1 MNEHPPGFV
10 PLILGSAFPAA
21 CHDVSEALRFA
32 AKTAETLANIA
43 FEEAPAF
50 PRAGF
55 LKPETFPSLRARFEL
70 CKGGIPSKSR
80 IAGAYMHSI
89 GWISLQEE
97 FINSYNAI
105 LDFYTSGA
113 RFS

>member
-1 MNEHPPGFV
+1 MAC
-10 PLILGSAFPAA
+10 LLSAPVAAVIPRETVPAA
-21 CHDVSEALRFA
+21 CHDVSEALRLA

-80 IAGAYMHSI
+80 IAGAYLHRL
-89 GWISLQEE
+89 GWIKSARGIHE
-97 FINSYNAI
+97 F
-105 LDFYTSGA
+105 L
-113 RFS
+113 